1 MNPEQIRMIQERLAV
16 LGYRVPV
23 TGMMDEATMQ
33 AIAAYN
39 TIQRPREAGA
49 FNAQRYPMGDFTLQ
63 SGEGFA
69 PRGQTPT
76 LGAPS
81 SGLAPYLGPQEK
93 LPTYSSPMMAGSQPI
108 MEYGFAPREAPVESS
123 SGPVRTRSVAGT
135 GQPEPEPTSEPRPMT
150 IRKTPTAFPDH
161 PMPPPR
167 PVEMARGV
175 LSAPSASGPS
185 SRDLW
190 TRYNRTEDPADFVRA
205 DQAMLAGR
213 AAGGRA
219 PSGGGGKHDAVS
231 KALEIIH
238 HLIMRGR

>member
-23 TGMMDEATMQ
+23 TGMMDEATMR

-81 SGLAPYLGPQEK
+81 SGLAPYLGPQER

-108 MEYGFAPREAPVESS
+108 MEYGFAPREAPVEPIR
-123 SGPVRTRSVAGT
+123 GPVYTRSVAGAS
-135 GQPEPEPTSEPRPMT
+135 QPEPELAPEPRPMV
-150 IRKTPTAFPDH
+150 FPDH
-161 PMPPPR
+161 PMPPRR
-167 PVEMARGV
+167 PVEMARSV
-175 LSAPSASGPS
+175 LPAPRPSEPS

-190 TRYNRTEDPADFVRA
+190 TRFAETDNPADFVRA
-205 DQAMLAGR
+205 DKATLAGR

-219 PSGGGGKHDAVS
+219 PSGKHDAVS